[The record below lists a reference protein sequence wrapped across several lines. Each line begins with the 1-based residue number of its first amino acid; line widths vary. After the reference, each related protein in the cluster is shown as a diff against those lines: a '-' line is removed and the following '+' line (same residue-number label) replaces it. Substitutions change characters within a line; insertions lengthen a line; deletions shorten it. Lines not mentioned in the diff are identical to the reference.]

1 MTGRPKREVP
11 TTNETT
17 SGPLGPVDF
26 AHRETIS
33 TEIARRLLAYIL
45 AGNVRP
51 GEKIPSERNLAELL
65 GVGRSIVREALK
77 SLTLLG
83 LVEVRQGD
91 GTYLRSS
98 ESDLLPQSI
107 EWGLLL
113 GQKRTKDIVEARR
126 YLEVILAGLAA
137 QRRDDADLDELNRLV
152 GEMRDATDAASF
164 VTADIAFH
172 LRVAQTARN
181 ESLTQIMTSIRSLLR
196 VWITRVM
203 EAAESFQPS
212 IDEHVA
218 VYDAIRGGDPMAA
231 RLAMEA
237 HMDDA
242 VGRLEAIVKKSGQE
256 LPRDL

>member
-1 MTGRPKREVP
+1 MTTDD
-11 TTNETT
+11 TTR
-17 SGPLGPVDF
+17 SALGPVDF

-33 TEIARRLLAYIL
+33 TEIAHRLLAYIL

-51 GEKIPSERNLAELL
+51 GEKIPSERNLAEVL

-91 GTYLRSS
+91 GTYLRGLESS
-98 ESDLLPQSI
+98 LLPQSI

-113 GQKRTKDIVEARR
+113 GQKRTRDIIEARR
-126 YLEVILAGLAA
+126 HIEVILAGLAA
-137 QRRDDADLDELNRLV
+137 ERRDDADLSELSRLV
-152 GEMRDATDAASF
+152 GEMRDAKEASSF
-164 VTADIAFH
+164 VAADIAFH
-172 LRVAQTARN
+172 LRVAHAARN
-181 ESLTQIMTSIRSLLR
+181 ESLSQIMTSIRSLLR
-196 VWITRVM
+196 VWVTRVM

-212 IDEHVA
+212 LAEHVA
-218 VYDAIRGGDPMAA
+218 VYDAIRVGDPATA

-242 VGRLEAIVKKSGQE
+242 VGRLEATLKDRGEE
-256 LPRDL
+256 LPQGL

>member
-1 MTGRPKREVP
+1 MTR
-11 TTNETT
+11 
-17 SGPLGPVDF
+17 GPLGPLDL
-26 AHRETIS
+26 AHRETLS
-33 TEIARRLLAYIL
+33 TEVARRLLAYLL
-45 AGNVRP
+45 AGNLRP
-51 GEKIPSERNLAELL
+51 GEKIPSERNLAEVL
-65 GVGRSIVREALK
+65 GVGRSIVREGLK

-91 GTYLRSS
+91 GTYLRST

-113 GQKRTKDIVEARR
+113 GQKRTSDIVEARR

-137 QRRDDADLDELNRLV
+137 QRRNDADIAELGRRV
-152 GEMRDATDAASF
+152 GEMREATEAGSF

-172 LRVAQTARN
+172 LRVAQAAGN
-181 ESLTQIMTSIRSLLR
+181 ESLTQIMNSIRSLLQ

-203 EAAESFQPS
+203 EAAESFEPS

-218 VYDAIRGGDPMAA
+218 VYDAIRASDAPAA

-242 VGRLEAIVKKSGQE
+242 VGRLEATLKVSGQE
-256 LPRDL
+256 WPQDL